1 MPEQSQ
7 RSLVRFAFSHRDLDA
22 GAAVISVEGDC
33 DLASAPTLKWALVD
47 LLAGGRSRIIVD
59 LAGVTFMD
67 STALGALVGVQM
79 KLKDGETLILA
90 AAPHGVL
97 TLFELTGLDRRF
109 NLFDT
114 VDGAVAHVRGTSPAD
129 AEGALSDE
137 SSPIEYA
144 PAREDSG
151 DFGADPTELTRDAA
165 LALGIAATAVPFARS
180 RPAQA
185 ERWLR
190 ALHRCGGAGVALSAV
205 GVGVGEIEVARVPER
220 DSIDHLESGA
230 SDDRDAVGTV
240 TDHAR
245 RLADARTGSAA
256 IRTTDLLAAVVEV
269 YGSDLDRLLMGYG
282 TSCGEVTELLA
293 GDLED
298 VPER

>member
-79 KLKDGETLILA
+79 NLKDGETLIVA

-97 TLFELTGLDRRF
+97 SLFELTGLDRRF

-114 VDGAVAHVRGTSPAD
+114 VDGAVAHFRETSPAD
-129 AEGALSDE
+129 ADGAVKDE
-137 SSPIEYA
+137 SSPIEFA
-144 PAREDSG
+144 PAREHSG
-151 DFGADPTELTRDAA
+151 DFGAERTELTRDAA

-180 RPAQA
+180 RAAQA

-190 ALHRCGGAGVALSAV
+190 ALYRCGGAGVALTTL
-205 GVGVGEIEVARVPER
+205 GVGDVEVARVPER
-220 DSIDHLESGA
+220 DLMEHLESGA
-230 SDDRDAVGTV
+230 PADRDAVGTV

-269 YGSDLDRLLMGYG
+269 YGSDLDRLLAGYG
-282 TSCGEVTELLA
+282 TNCSAVTELLA